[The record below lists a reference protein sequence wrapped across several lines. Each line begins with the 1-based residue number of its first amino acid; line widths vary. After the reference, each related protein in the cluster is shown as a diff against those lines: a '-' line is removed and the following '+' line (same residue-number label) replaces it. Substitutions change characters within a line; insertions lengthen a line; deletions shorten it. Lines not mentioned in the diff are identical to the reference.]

1 MKKEEDLSFSI
12 SNLAD
17 KLSKYHERIMT
28 LERELENHQKKC
40 KCQTPPVPQF
50 KETEIEECET
60 CSA

>member
-1 MKKEEDLSFSI
+1 MKVEELSASVA
-12 SNLAD
+12 NLAD
-17 KLSKYHERIMT
+17 KLSNCHSRIMT
-28 LERELENHQKKC
+28 LERELEKTKKNC